1 MVRLRIDWFAENSG
15 LVLQAGAGQLSQT
28 KDNFTTTCNN
38 FLRAENDGCALHVGF
53 D

>member
-1 MVRLRIDWFAENSG
+1 MRGSAQDRLVCSG